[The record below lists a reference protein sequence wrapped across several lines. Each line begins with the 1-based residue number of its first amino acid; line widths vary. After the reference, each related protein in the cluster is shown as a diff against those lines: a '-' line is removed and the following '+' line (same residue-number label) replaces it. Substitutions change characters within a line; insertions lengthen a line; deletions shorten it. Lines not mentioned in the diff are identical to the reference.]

1 MNGKNSYH
9 TSVLLQEV
17 VTFLGVREGGRYIDG
32 TFGGGGH
39 AAEIFRR
46 GGIVLGID
54 MDQDALRY
62 GKENFKSQISVGKLR
77 LVKGNFR
84 EIDKLAG
91 ANGFANVDG
100 ILLDLGVS
108 SFQLDTPGRGFS
120 FQSPGPLD
128 MRMDRELGVTAKD
141 LLTVL
146 SKGEL
151 YELFTTFGEE
161 RLARPIADSIV
172 KSRRVKQIET
182 TEELGQI
189 VSRVVSGGHPGI
201 HPATRV
207 FQALRI
213 AVNDELENLRIALPK
228 AVQLLKENGR
238 LCVISFHS
246 LEDRIVKTGFLEM
259 EKQVLGQ
266 VVTKKP
272 VVADE
277 DETNRNRRARSAK
290 LRVFERK

>member
-62 GKENFKSQISVGKLR
+62 GKENFKSQISAGKLR

-120 FQSPGPLD
+120 FQSPAPLD

>member
-189 VSRVVSGGHPGI
+189 VSRVVSGGHPDI

>member
-62 GKENFKSQISVGKLR
+62 GKENFKSQISAGKLR

>member
-17 VTFLGVREGGRYIDG
+17 VTFLGVREGGRYSDG